1 MEKRGEYLQQASG
14 HRLETDRLKTAFLY
28 YVTNQMT
35 APSVIIDNSVTTLC
49 NNYHDISQKDAE
61 QEVEKIKAQSKLI
74 ISLLDELV
82 QIAEI
87 ATGKEVSHE

>member
-1 MEKRGEYLQQASG
+1 
-14 HRLETDRLKTAFLY
+14 
-28 YVTNQMT
+28 MT

-49 NNYHDISQKDAE
+49 NNCHDISQKDAE

-82 QIAEI
+82 QITEI
-87 ATGKEVSHE
+87 ATGKEVNHE

>member
-1 MEKRGEYLQQASG
+1 
-14 HRLETDRLKTAFLY
+14 
-28 YVTNQMT
+28 MT

-61 QEVEKIKAQSKLI
+61 QEVEKIKSQSNLI

-82 QIAEI
+82 QITELAN
-87 ATGKEVSHE
+87 GKEEDHE